1 LQQDEPCNFSNY
13 SVIYAIVIYIQI
25 NHKYLLWQ

>member
-1 LQQDEPCNFSNY
+1 
-13 SVIYAIVIYIQI
+13 VIYAIVIYIQI